1 MPATVPAAS
10 TAFARVAVL
19 PLARTAL
26 RAVDLATR
34 KSACEYCR
42 LNAVCVPEGLDVLE
56 REAFTGLI
64 FQHQRLAMGERLY
77 RAGEAFSHL
86 YYVKTGALKSLMLL
100 PDGREQVT
108 GFALAGDT
116 LGLDAIGGSTHPSE
130 AIALEDTWV
139 CAIPYTGLIHLS
151 RRAEAVQTH
160 LQRLLSR
167 ELVRDQGVMLLLG
180 RMQAAE
186 RVAAFLLSLAQRY
199 KARGL
204 SPHEF
209 ILPMV
214 REDIGNYLGLTLE
227 TVSRCLSRFRK
238 AGLIEVDNRRL
249 HILDAEALQQ
259 VIGAAQEARY

>member
-1 MPATVPAAS
+1 MHATAPAAAYPR
-10 TAFARVAVL
+10 TAVL
-19 PLARTAL
+19 PLTRTSL

-42 LNAVCVPEGLDVLE
+42 LNAVCVPEGLDATE
-56 REAFTGLI
+56 RQAFTGLI
-64 FQHQRLAMGERLY
+64 FQHQRLAMGDRLF
-77 RAGEAFSHL
+77 RAGAPFSHL

-116 LGLDAIGGSTHPSE
+116 LGLDAIGANTHPSE
-130 AIALEDTWV
+130 AVALEDTWV
-139 CAIPYTGLIHLS
+139 CAIPYQGLMSLS
-151 RRAEAVQTH
+151 RRTEPVQIH

-186 RVAAFLLSLAQRY
+186 RVAAFLLNMAQRY

-238 AGLIEVDNRRL
+238 AGLIAVDNRKL
-249 HILDAEALQQ
+249 QILDAEGLQQ
-259 VIGAAQEARY
+259 VIGAAQEA